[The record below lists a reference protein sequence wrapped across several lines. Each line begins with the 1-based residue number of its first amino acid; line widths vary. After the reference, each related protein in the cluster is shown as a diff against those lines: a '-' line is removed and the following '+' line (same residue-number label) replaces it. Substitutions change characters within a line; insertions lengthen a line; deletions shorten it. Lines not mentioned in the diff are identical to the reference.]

1 MILLKPISWSMEEI
15 DIKNRSYYKTA
26 LIIFILLLGLIIFRE
41 IRYYLG
47 GFLAAV
53 AMYSLLKGQMIHLTE
68 KLKWSRGLSA
78 SIIVLASVIFILIPL
93 TGIGFLVADTISGI
107 NLDPAKITTAIDDF
121 VVLIENRFGIEVFT
135 PQNLS
140 FLPQAGGTIMQ
151 SVVSGLSSMVIN
163 SVIAIFVLYFM
174 LVSYGHFENV
184 ILEILPFNENNKAIL
199 RQETK
204 LVILSNTVGIPVVAF
219 TQGVLAYVGYLS
231 MGVDS
236 PLVFAVLVAFTTVIP
251 VVGTSLVWVP
261 IGISALLSG
270 DIIRGIILLSYG
282 LLIIGGSD
290 AILRFMLQKRLANIH
305 PLITFFG
312 VLIGLAI
319 FGFWGIIFGPL
330 LLSMFLLLLNMFRHD
345 YIKGSAA
352 EPRVTTTENPKSNIL
367 FRKKK

>member
-1 MILLKPISWSMEEI
+1 MEETNI
-15 DIKNRSYYKTA
+15 QKKTYYQSV
-26 LIIFILLLGLIIFRE
+26 LIIFTLLLGLIIFGE
-41 IRYYLG
+41 IKYYLG

-53 AMYSLLKGQMIHLTE
+53 AMYSLLKEQMIHLTE

-78 SIIVLASVIFILIPL
+78 SIIVLASVVFILIPL

-107 NLDPAKITTAIDDF
+107 NLDPTKIIAAIDNF
-121 VVLIENRFGIEVFT
+121 VILIERRFGLEVIAL
-135 PQNLS
+135 QNLS
-140 FLPQAGGTIMQ
+140 FVPKAGSNIMQ

-163 SVIAIFVLYFM
+163 SIIAIFVLYFM
-174 LVSYGHFENV
+174 LLRYNHFEKV
-184 ILEILPFNENNKAIL
+184 ILEILPFSETNKTIL

-204 LVILSNTVGIPVVAF
+204 SIIISNTVGIPVVAI

-231 MGVDS
+231 LGVSS
-236 PLVFAVLVAFTTVIP
+236 PLVFAVLVAFTTLIP

-261 IGISALLSG
+261 IGISSLLSG
-270 DIIRGIILLSYG
+270 DIIRGIILLAYG

-290 AILRFMLQKRLANIH
+290 AIIRFMLQKKLANIH

-330 LLSMFLLLLNMFRHD
+330 LLSMFLLLLNMYRHD
-345 YIKGSAA
+345 YIKGSVAK
-352 EPRVTTTENPKSNIL
+352 PRITTREDSHSNIL
-367 FRKKK
+367 FRKKKNNTK

>member
-1 MILLKPISWSMEEI
+1 MEEI
-15 DIKNRSYYKTA
+15 KIQNKLHYQTA

-47 GFLAAV
+47 GLLAAV
-53 AMYSLLKGQMIHLTE
+53 AMYSLLKEQMIHLTE

-78 SIIVLASVIFILIPL
+78 LIIVLASVIFILIPL

-107 NLDPAKITTAIDDF
+107 NLNPAKITTAIDDF
-121 VVLIENRFGIEVFT
+121 VVLIENKFGIEVFT

-140 FLPQAGGTIMQ
+140 LLPQAGSTIMQ
-151 SVVSGLSSMVIN
+151 SIVSGLSSMVIN

-174 LVSYGHFENV
+174 LVSYGHFEKV
-184 ILEILPFNENNKAIL
+184 VLEILPFSENNKTIL

-204 LVILSNTVGIPVVAF
+204 LIILSNTFGIPVVAF
-219 TQGVLAYVGYLS
+219 TQGVLAYIGYLS
-231 MGVDS
+231 MGVSS

-290 AILRFMLQKRLANIH
+290 AIIRFMLQKKMANIH

-330 LLSMFLLLLNMFRHD
+330 LLSMFLLLLNMYRHD
-345 YIKGSAA
+345 YIQGSVA
-352 EPRVTTTENPKSNIL
+352 EPRVTTTENSQSNIL
-367 FRKKK
+367 FRKIKK

>member
-1 MILLKPISWSMEEI
+1 MEEI
-15 DIKNRSYYKTA
+15 KIQNKLHYQTA

-47 GFLAAV
+47 GLLAAV
-53 AMYSLLKGQMIHLTE
+53 AMYSLLKEQMIHLTE

-78 SIIVLASVIFILIPL
+78 LIIVLASVIFILIPL

-107 NLDPAKITTAIDDF
+107 NLNPAKITTAIDDF
-121 VVLIENRFGIEVFT
+121 VVLIENKFGIEVFT

-140 FLPQAGGTIMQ
+140 LLPQAGSTIMQ
-151 SVVSGLSSMVIN
+151 SIVSGLSSMVIN

-174 LVSYGHFENV
+174 LVSYGHFEKV
-184 ILEILPFNENNKAIL
+184 ILEILPFSENNKTIL

-204 LVILSNTVGIPVVAF
+204 LIILSNTFGIPVVAF
-219 TQGVLAYVGYLS
+219 TQGVLAYIGYLS
-231 MGVDS
+231 MGVSS

-290 AILRFMLQKRLANIH
+290 AIIRFMLQKKMANIH

-330 LLSMFLLLLNMFRHD
+330 LLSMFLLLLNMYRHD
-345 YIKGSAA
+345 YIQGSVA
-352 EPRVTTTENPKSNIL
+352 EPRVTTTENSQSNIL
-367 FRKKK
+367 FRKIKK